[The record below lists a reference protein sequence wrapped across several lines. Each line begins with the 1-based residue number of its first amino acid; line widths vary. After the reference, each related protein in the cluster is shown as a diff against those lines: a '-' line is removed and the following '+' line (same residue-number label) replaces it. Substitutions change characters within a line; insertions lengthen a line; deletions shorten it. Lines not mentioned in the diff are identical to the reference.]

1 MAWDGRPSPAR
12 NPTAGYSRGP
22 GRPRSLGHVGKAVLR
37 GGLPP
42 DRLATARD
50 LLAAGHNHSDV
61 ARTLHVARTTLYRAL
76 TTDEAESPPSR
87 SC

>member
-1 MAWDGRPSPAR
+1 MWAR
-12 NPTAGYSRGP
+12 QCW
-22 GRPRSLGHVGKAVLR
+22 